1 MDTLTAYRN
10 HLQEISKLASAVT
23 LLGWDQQ
30 TYMPEKALAFRSEVT
45 GTLSKMVF
53 ELSTHDD
60 LGAYLEDLAQRSDLP
75 TVEKASVRVVGK
87 EYRRNKAIPASFIE
101 EYAVAQTQAQS
112 AWVEARKAS
121 DFSLFEPLLEK
132 MMGFARRFA
141 DYYGFED
148 EPYDALLDGFE
159 PGMTTAKVRQ
169 IIAPLRTDLV
179 PFIKRLT
186 EQGTPPDTSVI
197 QGEFD
202 IDTQRKLAKRALEL
216 VGYDFSSGALADV
229 AHPFCTTI
237 GLGDT
242 RVNNRYLLNR
252 IESGLF
258 GALHEGG
265 HALYE
270 QGMPEELHRLRLNNG
285 SSNGMHESQSRMIEN
300 QIGRSRPFWTFF
312 QPVLAEFFP
321 QFATVSPEALY
332 RAVNVVNPSFIRVEA
347 DEVTYNLHIM
357 LRFELEV
364 GLMNGSIKVADLP
377 RLWNE
382 AMEEYLGI
390 VPPNDTL
397 GVLQDV
403 HWSMGLLGYFPS
415 YMFGNLYAA
424 QIFETLREEIPALD
438 EQVTRGDFEPL
449 LDWLR
454 EKVHQHGAVYEPAD
468 LIERITGAPF
478 DAAALV
484 RYIVTKYSDVYS
496 L

>member
-1 MDTLTAYRN
+1 MDTLTAYKS
-10 HLQEISKLASAVT
+10 HLLEISKLTSAAT
-23 LLGWDQQ
+23 LMGWDQQ
-30 TYMPEKALAFRSEVT
+30 TYMPEKALAFRAEAT
-45 GTLSKMVF
+45 GALSKMIF
-53 ELSTHDD
+53 ELSTHED
-60 LGAYLEDLAQRSDLP
+60 LGVYLEELGQRSDLS
-75 TVEKASVRVVGK
+75 TTEKASVRVVGK
-87 EYRRNKAIPASFIE
+87 EYRRSKAIPASFVE

-121 DFSLFEPLLEK
+121 DFSLFQPLLEK
-132 MMGFARRFA
+132 MIGFARRFA

-148 EPYDALLDGFE
+148 EPYDAHLDRYE
-159 PGMTTAKVRQ
+159 PGMTSARLRE
-169 IIAPLRTDLV
+169 IITPLRTDLV
-179 PFIKRLT
+179 PFIKRLAA
-186 EQGTPPDTSVI
+186 EGTPPDTSVI
-197 QGEFD
+197 EGEFD
-202 IDTQRKLAKRALEL
+202 IDTQRALAKRALEL
-216 VGYDFSSGALADV
+216 VGYDFSAGALADV

-237 GLGDT
+237 GPGDT
-242 RVNNRYLLNR
+242 RVNNRYLANR

-270 QGMPEELHRLRLNNG
+270 QGMPDELFRLQLSNG

-364 GLMNGSIKVADLP
+364 GLMNGSVKVADLP
-377 RLWNE
+377 RLWDE
-382 AMEEYLGI
+382 AMEEYLGV

-424 QIFETLREEIPALD
+424 QIFETLRKEIPALD
-438 EQVTRGDFEPL
+438 EQIARGEIEPL
-449 LDWLR
+449 LTWLR
-454 EKVHQHGAVYEPAD
+454 EKIHQYGSVYEPAE
-468 LIERITGAPF
+468 LIERITGESF